1 MAPGPEKFYEETN
14 DDVNSGTWN
23 SSQMYNGG
31 FDGTDEPA
39 AGTPWNRFLDSF
51 KPAPH
56 VKGAASTR
64 VIPSEGGHKVYDVD
78 AAAAATAQ
86 SPLARRLKG
95 RHLQM
100 IAIGG
105 SIGETSKADRHA
117 RLTRLQ
123 VPVFS

>member
-1 MAPGPEKFYEETN
+1 MARAVEKLSEETN
-14 DDVNSGTWN
+14 DDVASGTWN
-23 SSQMYNGG
+23 GSQMYNGG
-31 FDGTDEPA
+31 FDGSDEPA
-39 AGTPWNRFLDSF
+39 VGTAWDRFLDSF

-56 VKGAASTR
+56 VKGAASAR
-64 VIPSEGGHKVYDVD
+64 IIPSEGGHKVYDVD

-105 SIGETSKADRHA
+105 SIGE
-117 RLTRLQ
+117 
-123 VPVFS
+123 VIG